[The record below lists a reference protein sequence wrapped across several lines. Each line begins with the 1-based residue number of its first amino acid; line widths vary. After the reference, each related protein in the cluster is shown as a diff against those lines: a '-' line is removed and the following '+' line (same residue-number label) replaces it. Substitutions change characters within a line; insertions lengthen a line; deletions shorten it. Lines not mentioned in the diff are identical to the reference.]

1 MKKIITLCLLV
12 VTLFICCSTANA
24 SPIKYKG
31 TIGPYEVQV
40 SLNFIDGGGGFPSEY
55 NGSYTYT
62 KAGNTLRLEA
72 SSHKMTGTDIEEYT
86 KKGVNSASWHLNGMI
101 GDKVLKGTFHNN
113 LNGKTFKINLK
124 RTN

>member
-12 VTLFICCSTANA
+12 VTLFVFGSTANA

-40 SLNFIDGGGGFPSEY
+40 SLNFIDGGGGVPSEY

-72 SSHKMTGTDIEEYT
+72 SSHKMTGTYIEEYT